1 MLQQPFGL
9 GKAQCAWAAAKAVAA
24 APAPRAWAA
33 LLAASR
39 CRNHRSRNGR
49 HAGSGRRFFVPG
61 QQVAADFAFA
71 HNAAAFHA
79 AGSGARA
86 AHALFACLFVTCGQ
100 AFASCQGVLLVALL
114 ALLAEFAAA
123 CSGGF
128 MLGSGL
134 IALARAAFA
143 GCSRVLRKSG
153 SGCAQCA
160 QNQCRAESCA
170 CVHAMSPLNLYQP
183 RPHCHGPMPRR
194 ACSRNPCTGCL
205 QVKPDH
211 AKHLA
216 GHYAK
221 QGGFCGSIFASKRK
235 PR

>member
-9 GKAQCAWAAAKAVAA
+9 GKTQCAWAAAKAVAT

-39 CRNHRSRNGR
+39 CRNHRGRNGR
-49 HAGSGRRFFVPG
+49 HASSGRRFFVPG

-71 HNAAAFHA
+71 HNAAAFYT

-86 AHALFACLFVTCGQ
+86 AHALFTCLFVTCGQ
-100 AFASCQGVLLVALL
+100 ALAPCQGVLLVALL

-123 CSGGF
+123 CCGGF
-128 MLGSGL
+128 VLGSGL

-143 GCSRVLRKSG
+143 GCSRALRKSG

-170 CVHAMSPLNLYQP
+170 CVHAMSPLNLSSTKAALP
-183 RPHCHGPMPRR
+183 RPHATQGLQPQSLHRMFTGQAR
-194 ACSRNPCTGCL
+194 PCQTPCWALCKARGIL
-205 QVKPDH
+205 WVDIR
-211 AKHLA
+211 
-216 GHYAK
+216 K
-221 QGGFCGSIFASKRK
+221 QA
-235 PR
+235 